1 VHDREN
7 LREFFQLQPS
17 QTPKDLDKNGME
29 KRVTLIENEYACLW
43 YYPTTHIIH
52 HKFLQPVSGEV
63 FREVLMTGLALLQE
77 RGAQKW
83 LSDDRNNSVLSA
95 EDSAWSQEYWLPR
108 ALQAGWKYWAM
119 LPPIRTRAH
128 LNTTRLVEFVE
139 EMSGVNVKIF
149 TDPDTARQWLAQQG
163 EERAA
168 EAKP

>member
-1 VHDREN
+1 
-7 LREFFQLQPS
+7 
-17 QTPKDLDKNGME
+17 
-29 KRVTLIENEYACLW
+29 
-43 YYPTTHIIH
+43 
-52 HKFLQPVSGEV
+52 
-63 FREVLMTGLALLQE
+63 LLQDH
-77 RGAQKW
+77 GAQKW
-83 LSDDRNNSVLSA
+83 LSDDRNNSILSA
-95 EDSAWSQEYWLPR
+95 DDSAWSQEYWLPR